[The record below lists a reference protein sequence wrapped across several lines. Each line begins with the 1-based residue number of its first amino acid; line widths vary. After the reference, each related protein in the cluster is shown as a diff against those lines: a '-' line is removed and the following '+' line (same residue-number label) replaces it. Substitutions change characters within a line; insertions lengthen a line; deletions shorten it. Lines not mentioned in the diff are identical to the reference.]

1 MCNFAVFFFFFAS
14 RENAT
19 EIIEQTPYFCTNG
32 KLWYNIMLPL
42 DSKNRARVRLYIKVK
57 KNHIPKRK
65 SLFVLSNIMQVK
77 LRNGNRMN
85 QIMKKKIETEKLSN
99 VYVF

>member
-1 MCNFAVFFFFFAS
+1 
-14 RENAT
+14 
-19 EIIEQTPYFCTNG
+19 
-32 KLWYNIMLPL
+32 MLPL

-99 VYVF
+99 VYVCILTANPPLGPTNVFNSFSCDILWQSLELTHNLLVYI